1 MFFPSKC
8 QLSIYAFAEGENLRY
23 GVWLLLHVSHCSRN
37 GVLSN
42 IQLNLYCCLEEGQGT
57 RQSISLD
64 LLILVAKIQV

>member
-1 MFFPSKC
+1 MLLC
-8 QLSIYAFAEGENLRY
+8 VCVGGGENLRY
-23 GVWLLLHVSHCSRN
+23 GLWLLLHVSHCSRN

-64 LLILVAKIQV
+64 LLILVAKIQI